1 MRNLVKKI
9 SILSVFVIS
18 LFAVV
23 AFSIL
28 PLPASAAGTVDLFI
42 DTDSWVPVGQTFSVT
57 VRVETNIDA
66 MLHLELDYDNSKV
79 ECLSITAV
87 DDSSASRNDNGHTIM
102 IATMSFKTTHK
113 YVCRFKMK
121 TGAAAVFTAKVIDCG
136 TIDALELPKPS
147 LKKTVTGYTPTP
159 TPTPTPTKTPTR
171 TPTPTSTATSSAT
184 QQPTPSQTQAVLPTQ
199 TPTYTPFN
207 PSGDPNTT
215 AGPSG
220 EPNTDTFMDNG
231 ELRYIAFDFEEDL
244 VTLPEGFEIRSFKY
258 IDKMVSGAEN
268 TSGVKLIYTTDV
280 LGQNGKFYIYV
291 ENRQNLLP
299 YLEIPFGENS
309 YVFTLFDKTP
319 ENLTDATLVLGDYS
333 IGAYKSVKDNYSE
346 FYVLYGFKVG
356 GSLSYYLYDTI
367 ENTLQRCVD
376 PTILDNTVT
385 EDHPNATPSQVPS
398 QTPSYS
404 SASPTELPVYPDDNF
419 KFDKKT
425 LLFFIIIICVVAIIV
440 AGIIIFVRSRRISY
454 NYIDDEEEDDDDEMH
469 NNYYSSTEDMPN
481 ISFANNESS
490 ADVADENEYSE
501 ANEPVELDE
510 NKEDVEA
517 VKESEVPNFKYDF
530 SNIDDEDDELLQL
543 SND

>member
-9 SILSVFVIS
+9 SILPVFVIS
-18 LFAVV
+18 LFVVV

-42 DTDSWVPVGQTFSVT
+42 DADSRVPVGQTFSVT

-87 DDSSASRNDNGHTIM
+87 DDSSARRNDNGHTIM

-159 TPTPTPTKTPTR
+159 TPTPTPTKTPTP
-171 TPTPTSTATSSAT
+171 TPPPPPTSTPTSSAT
-184 QQPTPSQTQAVLPTQ
+184 QQPTPTQ

-215 AGPSG
+215 VGPSE
-220 EPNTDTFMDNG
+220 EPNTDTFMDND
-231 ELRYIAFDFEEDL
+231 ELRYIAFDFEENL

-258 IDKMVSGAEN
+258 RDRIVSGAEN

-291 ENRQNLLP
+291 ENHQNLLP
-299 YLEIPFGENS
+299 YLEISFGENS

-319 ENLTDATLVLGDYS
+319 EHLTDATLVVGDYS
-333 IGAYKSVKDNYSE
+333 IGAYKSVKDNYSD

-356 GSLSYYLYDTI
+356 GSLSYYLYDTT

-376 PTILDNTVT
+376 PTILENTVT
-385 EDHPNATPSQVPS
+385 EDDPNATPSQVPS

-425 LLFFIIIICVVAIIV
+425 LLFFIIIICIVAIIV
-440 AGIIIFVRSRRISY
+440 AGIIIFVRSRRIAY
-454 NYIDDEEEDDDDEMH
+454 NYIDEEDEDEMR

-481 ISFANNESS
+481 ISFANDVNS

-501 ANEPVELDE
+501 ANEPLELDE
-510 NKEDVEA
+510 NEEDVEA
-517 VKESEVPNFKYDF
+517 VKAAETPTFNFDF
-530 SNIDDEDDELLQL
+530 SNIDDDDDEILQL